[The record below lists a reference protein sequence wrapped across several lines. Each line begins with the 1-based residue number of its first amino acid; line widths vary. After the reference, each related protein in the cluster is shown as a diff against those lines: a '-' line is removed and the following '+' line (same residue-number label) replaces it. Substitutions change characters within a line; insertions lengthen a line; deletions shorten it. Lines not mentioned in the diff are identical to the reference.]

1 MAEITIGISMM
12 KKGKVIFVDTG
23 ALFAAAN
30 TKDKDHQKA
39 NDFLTKL
46 AEERAILLVT
56 NFIIAEI
63 YTLMLRKIGRD
74 EAIEYVEK
82 LRNTAEIERVSK
94 EDENKAWQIILRY
107 QDKDFSYVDA
117 TSFAVMERLGIRDAF
132 AFDEHFEQYSFNKL
146 PGSV

>member
-1 MAEITIGISMM
+1 VAKSMIDISTM

-30 TKDKDHQKA
+30 AKDKDHQKA
-39 NDFLTKL
+39 KDFLTKL
-46 AEERAILLVT
+46 AEEKVILLVT

-74 EAIEYVEK
+74 EAIVYVEK
-82 LRNTAEIERVSK
+82 LRNTAEIERVSE
-94 EDENKAWQIILRY
+94 EDESKAWQIILRY

-132 AFDEHFEQYSFNKL
+132 SFDEHFEQYSLNRL
-146 PGSV
+146 PA

>member
-1 MAEITIGISMM
+1 MAKSMIGISTM

-30 TKDKDHQKA
+30 AKDKDHQKA
-39 NDFLTKL
+39 KDFLTKL
-46 AEERAILLVT
+46 AEETVILLVT

-82 LRNTAEIERVSK
+82 LRNTAEIERVSE
-94 EDENKAWQIILRY
+94 EDESKAWQIILRY

-132 AFDEHFEQYSFNKL
+132 SFDEHFEQYSLNRL
-146 PGSV
+146 PA

>member
-1 MAEITIGISMM
+1 MAKTTIGTSTM
-12 KKGKVIFVDTG
+12 KSGKIIFVDTG

-30 TKDKDHQKA
+30 AKDKDHQRAK
-39 NDFLTKL
+39 DFLTKL
-46 AEERAILLVT
+46 AEEEVSLLVT

-74 EAIEYVEK
+74 KAIEYVEK
-82 LRNTAEIERVSK
+82 LRSTAEIERVSE
-94 EDENKAWQIILRY
+94 EDENTAWQIILRY

-132 AFDEHFEQYSFNKL
+132 AFDGHFEQYSLNRL
-146 PGSV
+146 PE

>member
-1 MAEITIGISMM
+1 VAKSTIGISTM

-30 TKDKDHQKA
+30 AKDKDHQKA
-39 NDFLTKL
+39 KDFLTKL
-46 AEERAILLVT
+46 AEEKVILLVT

-82 LRNTAEIERVSK
+82 LRNTAEIERVSE
-94 EDENKAWQIILRY
+94 EDESKAWQIILRY

-117 TSFAVMERLGIRDAF
+117 ASFAVMERLGIRDAF
-132 AFDEHFEQYSFNKL
+132 SFDEHFEQYPFNKL
-146 PGSV
+146 PE

>member
-1 MAEITIGISMM
+1 MAKTTIGISTM
-12 KKGKVIFVDTG
+12 KKGEVIFVDTG

-39 NDFLTKL
+39 KDFLTKL
-46 AEERAILLVT
+46 AEEKVSLLVT
-56 NFIIAEI
+56 NFIISEI

-82 LRNTAEIERVSK
+82 LRSTAEIERVSE

-132 AFDEHFEQYSFNKL
+132 AFDEHFEQYSLNRL
-146 PGSV
+146 PE

>member
-1 MAEITIGISMM
+1 M

-30 TKDKDHQKA
+30 AKDKDHQKA
-39 NDFLTKL
+39 KDFLTKL
-46 AEERAILLVT
+46 AEEKVILFVT
-56 NFIIAEI
+56 NFIIAET

-74 EAIEYVEK
+74 EAVEYVEK
-82 LRNTAEIERVSK
+82 LRNTAEIERVSE

-132 AFDEHFEQYSFNKL
+132 SFDEHFEQYSLNRS
-146 PGSV
+146 PE

>member
-1 MAEITIGISMM
+1 MM
-12 KKGKVIFVDTG
+12 KKGKIIFVDTG

-30 TKDKDHQKA
+30 AKDKDHQKA
-39 NDFLTKL
+39 KDFLTKL
-46 AEERAILLVT
+46 AEEKVILLVT
-56 NFIIAEI
+56 NFIISEI

-107 QDKDFSYVDA
+107 RDKDFSYVDA

-132 AFDEHFEQYSFNKL
+132 SFDERFEQYSFNRL
-146 PGSV
+146 PE

>member
-1 MAEITIGISMM
+1 MVEITIGTSTM
-12 KKGKVIFVDTG
+12 KKGKAIFVDTG
-23 ALFAAAN
+23 ALFTAAN
-30 TKDKDHQKA
+30 AKDKDHQKA
-39 NDFLTKL
+39 KDFLTKL
-46 AEERAILLVT
+46 AEEKVILLVT

-82 LRNTAEIERVSK
+82 LRNTAEIERVSE

-117 TSFAVMERLGIRDAF
+117 TSFAVMKRLGIRDAF
-132 AFDEHFEQYSFNKL
+132 SFDEHFEQYSFNRL
-146 PGSV
+146 PE

>member
-1 MAEITIGISMM
+1 M

-30 TKDKDHQKA
+30 AKDKDHQKA
-39 NDFLTKL
+39 KDFLTKL
-46 AEERAILLVT
+46 AEEKVIILVI
-56 NFIIAEI
+56 NFITAEI

-82 LRNTAEIERVSK
+82 LRNTAEIERISE

-117 TSFAVMERLGIRDAF
+117 TSFAVMERSGIRDSF
-132 AFDEHFEQYSFNKL
+132 AFDERFEQYSLNRL
-146 PGSV
+146 PG

>member
-1 MAEITIGISMM
+1 M

-30 TKDKDHQKA
+30 AKDKDHQKA
-39 NDFLTKL
+39 KDFLTKL
-46 AEERAILLVT
+46 AEEKVILLVT

-74 EAIEYVEK
+74 EAIVYVEK
-82 LRNTAEIERVSK
+82 LRNTAEIERVSE
-94 EDENKAWQIILRY
+94 EDESKAWQIILRY

-132 AFDEHFEQYSFNKL
+132 SFDEHFEQYSLNRL
-146 PGSV
+146 PA

>member
-1 MAEITIGISMM
+1 MAKSMIDISTM

-30 TKDKDHQKA
+30 AKDKDHQKA
-39 NDFLTKL
+39 KDFLTKL
-46 AEERAILLVT
+46 AEEKVILLVT

-74 EAIEYVEK
+74 EAIVYVEK
-82 LRNTAEIERVSK
+82 LRNTAEIERVSE
-94 EDENKAWQIILRY
+94 EDESKAWQIILRY

-132 AFDEHFEQYSFNKL
+132 SFDEHFEQYSLNRL
-146 PGSV
+146 PA

>member
-1 MAEITIGISMM
+1 MAKSTIGISTM

-30 TKDKDHQKA
+30 AKDNDHQKA
-39 NDFLTKL
+39 KDFLTKL
-46 AEERAILLVT
+46 AEEKVILLVT

-74 EAIEYVEK
+74 KAIEHLEK
-82 LRNTAEIERVSK
+82 LRNTAEIERVSE

-107 QDKDFSYVDA
+107 RDKDFSYVDA

-132 AFDEHFEQYSFNKL
+132 SFDEHFEQYSYNRL
-146 PGSV
+146 PK